1 MALRS
6 NTEPADLLTKA
17 PFGDM
22 LSELDEKLQA
32 SLKPADSENKQTEPP
47 ETPTTGNASG
57 ELQLVTLLSP
67 TQLKAEDSTK
77 VQLENWFDEAVQ
89 FVNKFVKLVT
99 EKLSTADM
107 SDMLKATQLNG
118 TLRPDLNA
126 IFWYDTGTA
135 GEASCQPHCR
145 MPLFRSAH
153 LKKMLQAY
161 VAARGNDRGC

>member
-6 NTEPADLLTKA
+6 NTEPEDLLTKT
-17 PFGDM
+17 PFGEM
-22 LSELDEKLQA
+22 LAELEEKMEA
-32 SLKPADSENKQTEPP
+32 ALKPEDSEKNRTEPP
-47 ETPTTGNASG
+47 ETRTTETDSG
-57 ELQLVTLLSP
+57 KIQLGALLNS

-89 FVNKFVKLVT
+89 LVNKFVKLVT
-99 EKLSTADM
+99 EKTSTKDM
-107 SDMLKATQLNG
+107 SDMLTATQLNG
-118 TLRPDLNA
+118 TLRPGLNA